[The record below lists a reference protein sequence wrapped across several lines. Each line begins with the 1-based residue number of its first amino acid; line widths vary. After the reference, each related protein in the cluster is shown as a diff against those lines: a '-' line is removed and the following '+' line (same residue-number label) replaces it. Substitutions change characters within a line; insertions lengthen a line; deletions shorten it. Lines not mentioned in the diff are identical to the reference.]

1 MRVGNPLADVDSG
14 SDEIP
19 SNDNVDNSAK
29 MEELRNQSGIIN
41 HLFFPELEESELE
54 QWMVIRRPFVMHPE
68 CNFRKYW
75 DLFSMVLIVYSCVT
89 IPYRLG
95 FSVDPT
101 TTEEAFDRM
110 VDGVFMIDCILTF
123 KTACVPVGVLVTDFA
138 SIAKNYMKGWF
149 FLDFFSSF
157 PFDLLLS
164 TGGDGDS
171 GGGMD
176 PETARILKMI
186 RIFRMV
192 KILRMVRI
200 KRRLKKFQ
208 DSMSIKNGVMLSV
221 KFLIVVIMASHF
233 MACLWFNMSTSVPSN
248 NWALSY
254 CIWANVDNFD
264 EGCGN
269 ICNVL
274 SCRDESGCGEMS
286 TQYRGVL
293 KLREPILA
301 ENGLSQWVLDLP
313 SQPSAPWWPQ
323 NSMCDPKKW
332 NTCTI
337 CIPWTQYIASIYYAL
352 VTMTTI
358 GYGDVLP
365 MNSSERLFATGA
377 MLTGASIFAYAI
389 TNMCT
394 VVHNLNPSD
403 VVAKARMDEL
413 TDYANF
419 LAVPKLIK
427 KKLMEYYFYK
437 IQRSSVCHYNEAEI
451 FKDMS
456 ESMRL
461 EIRWVT
467 RRKAIEFIPFL
478 EELLPQVGADGVAL
492 RASTATAP
500 QNPLHIRFCALLA
513 TKLQSEAYAP
523 NDLVVKQGNIAI
535 FMSIYMKGSAQ
546 VEKNSEIVSEI
557 RDGAIVTTVGPQILS
572 IVHHWRRF
580 DTLRVLNLAAIRV
593 CCRRLLCSVKYGIHF
608 QLGLLKCRT
617 FVNYRGKTSKTLQ
630 MIAEC
635 PPGTSRQ
642 RQLL

>member
-1 MRVGNPLADVDSG
+1 
-14 SDEIP
+14 
-19 SNDNVDNSAK
+19 
-29 MEELRNQSGIIN
+29 
-41 HLFFPELEESELE
+41 
-54 QWMVIRRPFVMHPE
+54 
-68 CNFRKYW
+68 
-75 DLFSMVLIVYSCVT
+75 
-89 IPYRLG
+89 
-95 FSVDPT
+95 
-101 TTEEAFDRM
+101 
-110 VDGVFMIDCILTF
+110 
-123 KTACVPVGVLVTDFA
+123 
-138 SIAKNYMKGWF
+138 
-149 FLDFFSSF
+149 
-157 PFDLLLS
+157 
-164 TGGDGDS
+164 
-171 GGGMD
+171 
-176 PETARILKMI
+176 
-186 RIFRMV
+186 
-192 KILRMVRI
+192 
-200 KRRLKKFQ
+200 
-208 DSMSIKNGVMLSV
+208 MS
-221 KFLIVVIMASHF
+221 
-233 MACLWFNMSTSVPSN
+233 
-248 NWALSY
+248 
-254 CIWANVDNFD
+254 
-264 EGCGN
+264 
-269 ICNVL
+269 
-274 SCRDESGCGEMS
+274 
-286 TQYRGVL
+286 
-293 KLREPILA
+293 
-301 ENGLSQWVLDLP
+301 
-313 SQPSAPWWPQ
+313 
-323 NSMCDPKKW
+323 
-332 NTCTI
+332 
-337 CIPWTQYIASIYYAL
+337 
-352 VTMTTI
+352 

-523 NDLVVKQGNIAI
+523 NDLLVKQGNIAI

-546 VEKNSEIVSEI
+546 VEKNSEIISEI

-580 DTLRVLNLAAIRV
+580 DTLRVLNLTAIRV